1 MIEFENLKNSN
12 KPYIKDLEKA
22 AIKVINSGWYILGN
36 EVSEFEAELF

>member
-22 AIKVINSGWYILGN
+22 AIKVINSIIIKDKY
-36 EVSEFEAELF
+36 LFFTTL